1 MKHSDM
7 GYINYTTD
15 GGETWSD
22 SIPVWVDGLTV
33 SATITVPV
41 KDSYQYRFSTNS
53 YVDGTATAFTAT
65 SNVYTADDPSGID
78 AVDADGDNAPVDVY
92 NLAGKI
98 VARQVVLSKAS
109 DVLSNG
115 IYVVKGKV
123 IVINK

>member
-1 MKHSDM
+1 M

-78 AVDADGDNAPVDVY
+78 AVDADGDNAPVDY
-92 NLAGKI
+92 TTSPARLWLAKSSSLRLPTSS
-98 VARQVVLSKAS
+98 ATAS
-109 DVLSNG
+109 M
-115 IYVVKGKV
+115 
-123 IVINK
+123 